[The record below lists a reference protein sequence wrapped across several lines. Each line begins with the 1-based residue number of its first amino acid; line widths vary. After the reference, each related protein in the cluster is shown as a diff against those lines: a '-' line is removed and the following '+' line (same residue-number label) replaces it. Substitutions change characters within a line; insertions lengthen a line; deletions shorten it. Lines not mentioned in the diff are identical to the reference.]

1 VSAAATNVVTIPAG
15 VCTGAGAPCNNA
27 SPNTVSVNF
36 TLTDDPK
43 YKTGTYTATL
53 TWTISAT

>member
-1 VSAAATNVVTIPAG
+1 
-15 VCTGAGAPCNNA
+15 VCTGAGSPCNNA
-27 SPNTVSVNF
+27 ATNTVSVSF

-43 YKTGTYTATL
+43 YKTGSYSATL